1 MPPLYFFVHLYPQN
15 YNIQSNIHQVSHVRL
30 TAHLRGVFVLLFFIV
45 YDFLKQLPQ
54 PRSRLYRKIR
64 AFAFLRNRVR
74 NIQIIY
80 TVAILKK

>member
-15 YNIQSNIHQVSHVRL
+15 NNIHRNIHKSSYLRL
-30 TAHLRGVFVLLFFIV
+30 TARLSGVFVLLFFIA
-45 YDFLKQLPQ
+45 YGFSKQLPQ

-64 AFAFLRNRVR
+64 AFEFLRNRVR

-80 TVAILKK
+80 TVAIPKK